1 MIHLA
6 LPLGF
11 LNAFTGA
18 FDFILHQRESVQT
31 GGAMVGGPA
40 FVGHLLWTQ
49 VWVSML
55 ALAIAIA
62 VALPVGLVLGHRG
75 KGELFAVGLGNAG
88 RAVPELALILLLAAA
103 VGVGARNVV
112 PALVVLGIPPILTNA
127 FVGVRQVDRTAVDA
141 ANGMGMRPAGVI
153 LRVELPLAVPTIM
166 TGVRTASINI
176 IATATIA
183 SLAGVS
189 DLGDLLLGRNI
200 FGDDGV
206 LAGGILVT
214 MLALTVE
221 VILAGLQRALTPKG
235 LKLQRAAARA

>member
-11 LNAFTGA
+11 LDAVTGA
-18 FDFILHQRESVQT
+18 FDFIFHQREAVT
-31 GGAMVGGPA
+31 KGGVMVGGPD

-55 ALAIAIA
+55 ALLASILI
-62 VALPVGLVLGHRG
+62 ALPVALVLGHVG
-75 KGELFAVGLGNAG
+75 KGELFAIGLGNAG
-88 RAVPELALILLLAAA
+88 RALPELALIALLAAA
-103 VGVGARNVV
+103 IGIGARNVI
-112 PALVVLGIPPILTNA
+112 PALVVLGIPPILTNGYVA
-127 FVGVRQVDRTAVDA
+127 VRQVDRTAVEA
-141 ANGMGMRPAGVI
+141 AQGMGMTPTEVI

-183 SLAGVS
+183 SLAGLS
-189 DLGDLLLGRNI
+189 DLGDLLLGRNV

-206 LAGGILVT
+206 LAGGILLA
-214 MLALTVE
+214 MLALSVE
-221 VILAGLQRALTPKG
+221 LILAGVQRLLTPKG
-235 LKLQRAAARA
+235 LKLQRAASRA